1 VLENTLSSWINMK
14 HTTLRSRSSK
24 ISDYEPR
31 WKADDGDSQLAQML
45 TWYGYNKTS
54 EDAKKYFIEFLK
66 NEGESADVLNK
77 IAKTDNI
84 PFTNTIGWLC
94 RIKIING
101 DLVPSKYDKHIEET
115 KNKIKSVFAEKVV
128 DNPQVETVSANKPSV
143 QDHLQNQLREFLGE
157 IDEKIDQFL
166 VSKCKKTFDVY
177 EWLKTKNIKHTQA
190 NNIGKYFSDIV
201 LPELQ
206 EAISGECEQLKE
218 GYSFLSKK
226 QLKEYAQFIE
236 QIVSD
241 TARWCDVAKQI
252 SLNNRAPR
260 AKKPKPAIKQIA
272 KLNFLREYENLKS
285 IPPTQIVGSTQLWIY
300 NTKYKT
306 LGVYVCNNAHGFSV
320 KGSTILNFDA
330 AESIAKKLRKPEE
343 IIPKVLE
350 AGKVALRKILP
361 GIRAKDKKLTGRINR
376 DTILLKAL

>member
-1 VLENTLSSWINMK
+1 MK
-14 HTTLRSRSSK
+14 QTTARSRLSK
-24 ISDYEPR
+24 ISDNEPR
-31 WKADDGDSQLAQML
+31 WKIDADDGQLAQML
-45 TWYGYNKTS
+45 TWYNYNKTS
-54 EDAKKYFIEFLK
+54 EDARKYFVEFLRV
-66 NEGESADVLNK
+66 EGEQPDLLNRITK
-77 IAKTDNI
+77 DNDI

-94 RIKIING
+94 RIKTING
-101 DLVPSKYDKHIEET
+101 TIVPSKYDKHIEET
-115 KNKIKSVFAEKVV
+115 KKNIVNFFAKNVA
-128 DNPQVETVSANKPSV
+128 DETSITTVTSNKPSV

-157 IDEKIDQFL
+157 IDEKIDEFL

-190 NNIGKYFSDIV
+190 NNIGKYFSERV
-201 LPELQ
+201 LPELE

-218 GYSFLSKK
+218 AYSFLSKK
-226 QLKEYAQFIE
+226 QLKDYAQFIE

-241 TARWCDVAKQI
+241 TARWCDIAKQI
-252 SLNNRAPR
+252 SINNRAPR
-260 AKKPKPAIKQIA
+260 AKKPKPAIKQVA
-272 KLNFLREYENLKS
+272 RLNFLREHENLKS
-285 IPPTQIVGSTQLWIY
+285 IPPTQICGATQLWVY
-300 NTKYKT
+300 NTKYRT

-330 AESIAKKLRKPEE
+330 AESIAKKLRKPEDV
-343 IIPKVLE
+343 IPKVLE